1 MIDLCG
7 IRDIFILQGEGK
19 PSEEKSLDAL
29 FFFLCRFADSKIRF
43 FFFFLYRNRKLVKRK
58 PAHPR
63 ASTTSIRLMIVEKIM
78 FSTCSTLL
86 LSENYKYSLYLNAY
100 FVFFLLLFTVFL
112 AVK

>member
-43 FFFFLYRNRKLVKRK
+43 FFFFVQKQKVGKK
-58 PAHPR
+58 E
-63 ASTTSIRLMIVEKIM
+63 ASSPK
-78 FSTCSTLL
+78 
-86 LSENYKYSLYLNAY
+86 SEYHINQAY
-100 FVFFLLLFTVFL
+100 DS
-112 AVK
+112 